1 MRLIKMFLFILPSI
15 LTAHPTGAVGKST
28 VLVCYGRLNPEDIK
42 GYDYVILEAQFYNV
56 YEIRKIKSQNEKVLA
71 YISIGEVN
79 EHAPHFR
86 ELKDYTSGKNEIWN
100 SYYLDLKSEKTVS
113 TLLRII
119 DQTFQKGYDGF
130 FLDNVDNY
138 TTWGAQPKQK
148 DDLIQFL
155 KTLSEKYP
163 DKVWIQNAGVEL
175 VDQTAPY
182 VDALVVE
189 SVATNYTFD
198 DKTYKLRPE
207 SDYKAYASKLTD
219 ISKKHNL
226 PVILIEYADS
236 EKLYKQ
242 VLHRIK
248 PLGFDYFIGSI
259 ELQTIPTFK

>member
-1 MRLIKMFLFILPSI
+1 MFLFVLPSL
-15 LTAHPTGAVGKST
+15 LTANHTHTAAKST

-42 GYDYVILEAQFYNV
+42 GYDYVILESQFYNV
-56 YEIRKIKSQNEKVLA
+56 YEIRKIKSQNQKVLA

-79 EHAPHFR
+79 EYAPHFN
-86 ELKDYTSGKNEIWN
+86 EIKAYTSGKNEVWN
-100 SYYLDLKSEKTVS
+100 SYYLDLKSEKTVN

-119 DQTFQKGYDGF
+119 DRTLEKGYDGF
-130 FLDNVDNY
+130 FLDNVDHY
-138 TTWGAQPKQK
+138 TTWGAQPNQK
-148 DDLIQFL
+148 DELFHLLRTI
-155 KTLSEKYP
+155 SEKYP
-163 DKVWIQNAGVEL
+163 DKTWIQNAGVEL
-175 VDQTAPY
+175 VDQTAAY

-189 SVATNYTFD
+189 SVATNFTFE
-198 DKTYKLRPE
+198 DKTYKLRAE
-207 SDYKAYASKLTD
+207 ADFKAYADKLSA

-242 VLHRIK
+242 VLHRIR